1 MTALAQALLL
11 LDTEDRIDE
20 MVRYVQ
26 EGGHQ
31 PGDMVQAIHQLLV
44 SKALRPA
51 YLMGMLLANA
61 GYGNP
66 IISVAVAAG
75 GLLFGNAEEEAR
87 GLTAL
92 RFQTDALTEAQR
104 AELYSAVLEPAAKFL
119 LEGTLRVSDHQRML
133 RILEIL
139 KAGAPR
145 FRTIFDSEAPIP
157 ALTLD
162 ELRRQGRARS
172 RLISHAS
179 PPASAPRSP
188 RRAVV
193 AFRELFF
200 PNHPG
205 SRPLDLGPRLVAAME
220 GYGWRP
226 RFYGMPCRNLIEEY
240 RSIAELCVAH
250 EAELLVLDDNL
261 MEAEYARPARAAMIA
276 RLRQELPDLKI
287 VSILF
292 DTWSLDPVVMTEA
305 LAGVDCVWETTS
317 PSLPLWRE
325 PAFAGRVLHMQ
336 VPHAGND
343 AGPGAPLDGRL
354 CFCGGV
360 KGYNWHRA
368 FWLAAAAELGLPVE
382 QRLSSHQSDGLP
394 ALESY
399 ALYMRQIR
407 NAPCSLNL
415 SMRSDLSCIV
425 TGRSFETIISGSLLV
440 QEATPDMD
448 YYFTAGEHY
457 LSFETLAE
465 LVAVVR
471 FLAEHRDEAEE
482 VRRCGNAFARERYSD
497 DRLVGYLDK
506 RLFFPD

>member
-1 MTALAQALLL
+1 MNAIAEALRQ
-11 LDTEDRIDE
+11 LDADDRIAEMIQYVQDGGHRPEDRLL
-20 MVRYVQ
+20 
-26 EGGHQ
+26 
-31 PGDMVQAIHQLLV
+31 AIQQLLV
-44 SKALRPA
+44 LKAVRPA
-51 YLMGMLLANA
+51 YLLAMVMANA
-61 GYGNP
+61 GHQHP
-66 IISVAVAAG
+66 VIAVATAAG
-75 GLLFGNAEEEAR
+75 GLLFGNADEEAR
-87 GLTAL
+87 GLAML
-92 RFQTDALTEAQR
+92 RRLTDELNDQQR
-104 AELYSAVLEPAAKFL
+104 SLLYTGLLEPVTKHL
-119 LEGTLRVSDHQRML
+119 LERVLSTADHRWTLRV
-133 RILEIL
+133 LEIL

-145 FRTIFDSEAPIP
+145 FRTLFDLDAPAP
-157 ALTLD
+157 EVTLD
-162 ELRRQGRARS
+162 ELRRRGRARS
-172 RLISHAS
+172 RLITHAS
-179 PPASAPRSP
+179 PPASAPRAP

-220 GYGWRP
+220 TYGWRP
-226 RFYGMPCRNLIEEY
+226 RFYGMPCGNLIDEY
-240 RSIAELCVAH
+240 QTVAETCVAH
-250 EAELLVLDDNL
+250 DAEVLVLDDNL
-261 MEAEYARPARAAMIA
+261 LEAEYAWPARAAMIA
-276 RLRQELPDLKI
+276 RLRRELPDLKI

-292 DTWSLDPVVMTEA
+292 DTWSLTPAVMTEA

-343 AGPGAPLDGRL
+343 AEPAVPLDGRL
-354 CFCGGV
+354 SFCGGV

-368 FWLAAAAELGLPVE
+368 FWLAAATELGLPVE

-399 ALYMRQIR
+399 ALYMGQIR

-425 TGRSFETIISGSLLV
+425 TGRCFETILGGSLLV

-457 LSFETLAE
+457 LSFETVAE

-471 FLAEHRDEAEE
+471 FLAGHRDEAEE
-482 VRRCGNAFARERYSD
+482 IRRCGNAFARDRYSD
-497 DRLVGYLDK
+497 DKLVGYLDK